1 MELIK
6 LTATT
11 LTIDVKKNNIV
22 YTTGIEAPKGV
33 LLMAD
38 EDGSHDMTLANSVHS
53 GGPVSLT
60 MKPLRMP
67 SKRYEVGETI
77 GYLLVL

>member
-6 LTATT
+6 LTAKT
-11 LTIDVKKNNIV
+11 LTIDIKKNNIV
-22 YTTGIEAPKGV
+22 YTTGVQAPKGV

-38 EDGSHDMTLANSVHS
+38 SDGSHDMTLANQIHES
-53 GGPVSLT
+53 GEVTLT

>member
-6 LTATT
+6 LTAKT
-11 LTIDVKKNNIV
+11 LTIDTKKNNIT
-22 YTTGIEAPKGV
+22 YTTDIEAPEGV
-33 LLMAD
+33 ILMAD
-38 EDGSHDMTLANSVHS
+38 SEGSRDMTLADQVHR
-53 GGPVSLT
+53 GGKVQVI

-67 SKRYEVGETI
+67 SKRYEVNDVI